1 MKSGDLVLCD
11 IGVKKWNLLSD
22 ITTTFPVNGK
32 FSELQKK
39 LYNVVLDAQLQ
50 AISEIKPGIE
60 YRKVVENCKRKLAEG
75 LIEIGILKGDLEEV
89 HKSGA
94 VSVFMP
100 HGISH
105 YVGMYNYWNTIY
117 VKYIER

>member
-32 FSELQKK
+32 FTELQKR
-39 LYNVVLDAQLQ
+39 LYNVVLDAQMQ
-50 AISEIKPGIE
+50 AISEIKPGIV
-60 YRKVVENCKRKLAEG
+60 YSTVVKNCKRKLAEG

-89 HKSGA
+89 DKSE
-94 VSVFMP
+94 VLNVFMP

-105 YVGMYNYWNTIY
+105 YVGMSNKGQLI
-117 VKYIER
+117 V